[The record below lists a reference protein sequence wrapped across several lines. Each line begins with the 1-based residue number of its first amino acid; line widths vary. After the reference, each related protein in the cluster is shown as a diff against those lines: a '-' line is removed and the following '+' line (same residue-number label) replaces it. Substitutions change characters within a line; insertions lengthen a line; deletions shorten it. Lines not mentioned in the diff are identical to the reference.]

1 MTKSTK
7 KDLTNK
13 PREKYKLSNWSSYN
27 SSLKKRGSLEVWLS
41 DELEKD
47 WYYTGT
53 QKPGGEQLYS
63 DTCIEFCL
71 TIKHLFNLGYRQM
84 EGFVKSL
91 IKLSGMGLKIP
102 SYTQVQ
108 RRSKTIKVNIK
119 VRKTTKGPIKLVIDS
134 TGLKVYGEG
143 EWKVRKHGWNKYR
156 TWRKLHVASDG
167 IDLEIISLVLTD
179 NQVDDAEGGKEVMEL
194 IKCPMKSVAGDGGY
208 DKRTF
213 RGCLP
218 KGLPQLIPP
227 RRDAVDSK
235 GKVPQYDQRDEAVK
249 RIKSISREDWKKE
262 IGYHIRSKSEVN
274 MLRYKMTFGERM
286 NARKMP
292 FEKTEILIKAKILNQ
307 FVELGMPISYKVAS

>member
-1 MTKSTK
+1 MNKSTK

-13 PREKYKLSNWSSYN
+13 PREHYKVSNWSSYN
-27 SSLKKRGSLEVWLS
+27 ASLKNRGNLSIWLS
-41 DELEKD
+41 KDVEKG
-47 WYYTGT
+47 WYYEGE
-53 QKPGGEQLYS
+53 QNPGGEQIYS
-63 DTCIEFCL
+63 DSCIEFCL

-91 IKLSGMGLKIP
+91 LCMSGLDLRIP

-108 RRSKTIKVNIK
+108 RRSKHLKVKIK
-119 VRKTTKGPIKLVIDS
+119 VRKTIKGPIQLVIDS

-143 EWKVRKHGWNKYR
+143 EWKVRKHGWNKHG

-179 NQVDDAEGGKEVMEL
+179 NKVDDAQGGKEVMEGVDCP
-194 IKCPMKSVAGDGGY
+194 IKSIAGDGGY

-213 RGCLP
+213 RGCLA

-227 RRDAVDSK
+227 RRDAADSK
-235 GKVPQYDQRDEAVK
+235 GKIWQYDQRDEAVK
-249 RIKSISREDWKKE
+249 RIKSISREAWKKE

-274 MLRYKMTFGERM
+274 MLRYKMAFGERM

-292 FEKTEILIKAKILNQ
+292 FEKTEIQIKAKILNQ
-307 FVELGMPISYKVAS
+307 FVELGMPNSYKVVS